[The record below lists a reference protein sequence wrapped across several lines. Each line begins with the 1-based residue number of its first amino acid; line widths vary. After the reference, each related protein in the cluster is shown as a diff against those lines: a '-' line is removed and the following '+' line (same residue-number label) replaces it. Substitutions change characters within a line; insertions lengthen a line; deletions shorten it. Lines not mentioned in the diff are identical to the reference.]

1 MGRLLDRDR
10 RLGTLLDISEN
21 SLSVLYLAET
31 DLMYIE
37 PSWSVGQAR
46 EWLRSNGFDAAP
58 LAEVKPHRF
67 FSVGVDADDE
77 LPVSDVA
84 LSIDAARLVTST
96 LGLADGVALLETEPY
111 YFVME
116 GSHLAG
122 IVTRADLQRPAV
134 SMVTLSLILAAEARM
149 GVLIEGW
156 VGSDWKR
163 YLTDQ
168 RRDKLSE
175 ILEDRRRRNVE
186 IGLIDCLM
194 LGDRLKLLGKSVDLI
209 ATLGYELVA
218 YKRWKEQLGALR
230 DTLAHGGSLLDEE
243 EDPSNA
249 MGLFAAVRGFAESVW
264 YVPERSDQRSRS

>member
-1 MGRLLDRDR
+1 MSWLLDRDR
-10 RLGTLLDISEN
+10 RLGTLVDIAEN

-31 DLMYIE
+31 DLQFIE
-37 PSWSVGQAR
+37 PSWTVGRAR
-46 EWLRSNGFDAAP
+46 GWLESNGFDAAP

-67 FSVGVDADDE
+67 FSVDVVADDHQ
-77 LPVSDVA
+77 PVSDVA
-84 LSIDAARLVTST
+84 LPIDAARLVTST

-116 GSHLAG
+116 GSRLAG

-156 VGSDWKR
+156 VGPDWER
-163 YLTDQ
+163 HLTDE
-168 RRDKLSE
+168 RRAKLGE

-194 LGDRLKLLGKSVDLI
+194 LGDRLKLLGKSRDLI
-209 ATLGYELVA
+209 ASLGYLEPDA
-218 YKRWKEQLGALR
+218 YRIWKEQLGGLR
-230 DTLAHGGSLLDEE
+230 DSLAHGGSLLHHEP
-243 EDPSNA
+243 DPA
-249 MGLFAAVRGFAESVW
+249 KARQLFAEVRGFAEAIWSL
-264 YVPERSDQRSRS
+264 PDALEEQA